1 MYEEYF
7 FKFIP
12 TEPEKGKS
20 KATVKLPVDHLFPKA
35 LDGFVFI
42 LSREGDIVY
51 VSESVAKY
59 LGIQQVNVVALF
71 LTCMKQLRR
80 SSCKCLISP
89 VMGKT

>member
-1 MYEEYF
+1 MYEEYLF
-7 FKFIP
+7 FIL

-20 KATVKLPVDHLFPKA
+20 KATAKLSVDHLFPKA

-59 LGIQQVNVVALF
+59 LGIQQVNFVTLF
-71 LTCMKQLRR
+71 LTCMKQLCR
-80 SSCKCLISP
+80 SF
-89 VMGKT
+89 